1 MKELYIYDAKYNLKT
16 PTTYD
21 KVCEIIGSKMCT
33 VASLKSRGRQLS
45 RLNNCYLIDK
55 DTSKKQ
61 LKDWY
66 SKVTFENEVW
76 KNIDDIYKISNY
88 GRIKKIYKKHPDGKF
103 VLPYTKCGHKTK
115 LFVKIHN
122 KEVLVHRLVAKYFI
136 ENIDNLNIVYH
147 KNGILHD
154 NYHMNLAYT
163 TREKLGKMC
172 AHKSTVGPSIIAID
186 HETNEIIDWFRS
198 ARAAAKVLYTN
209 RQSIN
214 DCLNGKTKVVGGMY
228 RFEYEK

>member
-172 AHKSTVGPSIIAID
+172 AHKSTVRPSIIAID